1 MKSSFITAF
10 SIYSSYFWL
19 ILDFVWSETYK
30 CGKYAKK
37 KEERKQE
44 VANILIF
51 HMAFRWTKSDT
62 HTVLL

>member
-1 MKSSFITAF
+1 M
-10 SIYSSYFWL
+10 L

-51 HMAFRWTKSDT
+51 HMAFRWTKFDT